1 MAMIAQPGK
10 LTELDNVPAI
20 LGGTMTRE
28 SFLPFGAPVIGEEEI
43 EEVVATLRSGW
54 IGTGPKCWRF
64 ESQIAEYVNA
74 QYAITA
80 SSCTAALHL
89 ALVAAGIKAG
99 DEVIVPAMTFAAT
112 ANVVEHVGA
121 TPRFVDVDPN
131 TLNIDPVAL
140 AAAITPATK
149 AVIPVHFGGLPCDM
163 DAITAICRDN
173 NLILIEDAAH
183 AIGAVYKGQ
192 MVGSIG
198 DFTCFSFYPNKNMTT
213 GEGGA
218 ITTNR
223 EEFVETLK
231 VMRLHGLSADAWRR
245 FASKRLILSEAISPG
260 FKYNMTDL
268 QASLG
273 IHQLRRLPEFLNRR
287 EQIADFYDEAISD
300 DLGLRRQYRPD
311 PASGTRHALHLYVLM
326 LDLNAFSVNRN
337 EMVEALLAENIGA
350 AIHYR
355 ALHAQ
360 PFYREQ
366 YGYQMSDFP
375 IAGDIG
381 ETILTIPCSPGMSDD
396 DADTVVSGLKKVL
409 TYYRR

>member
-1 MAMIAQPGK
+1 MAMLAQSGK
-10 LTELDNVPAI
+10 LTELDTVPAI

-43 EEVVATLRSGW
+43 AEVVATLRSGW

-74 QYAITA
+74 QHAITA

-89 ALVAAGIKAG
+89 ALIAAGIKAG

-140 AAAITPATK
+140 AAAITPATR

-163 DAITAICRDN
+163 DAITALCRDN

-183 AIGAVYKGQ
+183 AIGAEYKGQ

-273 IHQLRRLPEFLNRR
+273 IHQLRRLPEFLSRR
-287 EQIADFYDEAISD
+287 EQIADYYDTAISD
-300 DLGLRRQYRPD
+300 SWGLRRQYRPD
-311 PASGTRHALHLYVLM
+311 PTSGTRHALHLYVLL
-326 LDLNAFSVNRN
+326 LDLQAFSVSRN
-337 EMVEALLAENIGA
+337 EVVEALLAENIGA

-360 PFYREQ
+360 PFYRER
-366 YGYQMSDFP
+366 YGYELADFP
-375 IAGDIG
+375 IAGEIG
-381 ETILTIPCSPGMSDD
+381 ENILTIPCSPGMSDD
-396 DADTVVSGLKKVL
+396 DAETVVRGIKKVL
-409 TYYRR
+409 NYYRR

>member
-1 MAMIAQPGK
+1 MAMLAQPGK
-10 LTELDNVPAI
+10 LGELDKVPAI

-74 QYAITA
+74 AYAITA

-89 ALVAAGIKAG
+89 ALVAAGITAG

-183 AIGAVYKGQ
+183 AIGAVYKGR

-287 EQIADFYDEAISD
+287 EQIADFYDEAISE

-311 PASGTRHALHLYVLM
+311 PASGTRHALHLYVLL
-326 LDLNAFSVNRN
+326 LDLKAFSVSRN
-337 EMVEALLAENIGA
+337 EVVEALLAENIGA

-360 PFYREQ
+360 PFYRDR
-366 YGYQMSDFP
+366 YGYDMSDFP
-375 IAGDIG
+375 VAGDIG

-396 DADTVVSGLKKVL
+396 DADTVVHGLKKVL
-409 TYYRR
+409 NYYRR